1 MMVWASIFLLL
12 CVAAVLGVKMG
23 RVVRSLRENMWR
35 DRIMTLSVV
44 PETDVVGNIGVSMLC
59 LHPSDVRVV
68 EAMLASRY
76 PASEVVVMLDS
87 ASELFALLRQR
98 YVLCDVRCDRTT
110 IRALYRSR
118 HKAFRRL
125 VVVDGF
131 VSTKASMLDV
141 AASVSSYDYLLPIPP
156 NFRLLP
162 DAVCRLVVE
171 IASSET
177 PRIDSVST
185 YTGSLSVV
193 SRDKVAAC
201 GGFGPLLR
209 DCKAKNSAHYKART
223 LSVRHLVALPI
234 EALSERD
241 FFVFSQMR
249 TYNFYDILLFKIMKY
264 RKKFVSLIK
273 P

>member
-1 MMVWASIFLLL
+1 MVALWICLSL
-12 CVAAVLGVKMG
+12 CAAAVGGVKVG
-23 RVVRSLRENMWR
+23 RVVRRQREALWH
-35 DRIMTLSVV
+35 DRIVTLSVA

-59 LHPSDVRVV
+59 LHPSDERVI

-98 YVLCDVRCDRTT
+98 YALCDVRCDRTT

-125 VVVDGF
+125 VVVDGL
-131 VSTKASMLDV
+131 VSTRASMLDV

-156 NFRLLP
+156 DFRLLP

-171 IASSET
+171 VASAEV
-177 PRIDSVST
+177 PRVDCVTT
-185 YTGSLSVV
+185 YTEKLSLV
-193 SRDKVAAC
+193 SRERVAAC

-209 DCKAKNSAHYKART
+209 GCAANSSVHSKART
-223 LSVRHLVALPI
+223 LSVRHFVALPI
-234 EALSERD
+234 DALSERD

>member
-1 MMVWASIFLLL
+1 MVALWIFLSL
-12 CVAAVLGVKMG
+12 CAAAVIGVKAG
-23 RVVRSLRENMWR
+23 RAVRHLRERMWH
-35 DRIMTLSVV
+35 DRIITLSVV

-59 LHPSDVRVV
+59 LHPNDVRVV

-98 YVLCDVRCDRTT
+98 YALCDVRCDRTT

-125 VVVDGF
+125 VVVDSL
-131 VSTKASMLDV
+131 VSTRASMLDV
-141 AASVSSYDYLLPIPP
+141 AASISSYDYLLPIPP
-156 NFRLLP
+156 DFRLLP

-171 IASSET
+171 IASAEA
-177 PRIDSVST
+177 PRIDCVTT
-185 YTGSLSVV
+185 YAEELTLF
-193 SRDKVAAC
+193 SRDRVAAC

-209 DCKAKNSAHYKART
+209 GCAANNSAYSKART
-223 LSVRHLVALPI
+223 LSVRHLVALPMD
-234 EALSERD
+234 ALSERD

>member
-1 MMVWASIFLLL
+1 MVALWILLSL
-12 CVAAVLGVKMG
+12 CAAAVGGVKVS
-23 RVVRSLRENMWR
+23 RVVRRQRESVWR
-35 DRIMTLSVV
+35 DRIITLSVT

-59 LHPSDVRVV
+59 LHPSDVRVI

-87 ASELFALLRQR
+87 ASELFALMRQR
-98 YVLCDVRCDRTT
+98 YALCDVRCDRTT

-125 VVVDGF
+125 VVVDSL
-131 VSTKASMLDV
+131 VSTRASMLDV
-141 AASVSSYDYLLPIPP
+141 AASVSSYDYLLPLPP
-156 NFRLLP
+156 DFRLLP
-162 DAVCRLVVE
+162 DAVCRLAAE
-171 IASSET
+171 IASAEV
-177 PRIDSVST
+177 PRVDYVTT
-185 YTGSLSVV
+185 YTEELSLC
-193 SRDKVAAC
+193 SREKVAAC

-209 DCKAKNSAHYKART
+209 GRAANNSVHSKART
-223 LSVRHLVALPI
+223 LSVRHFVALPI
-234 EALSERD
+234 DALSERD